1 MTKERSQGGRG
12 EYRSNGN
19 PIRLIGNGNKVSG
32 KNEFFDTLEL
42 IKHNYIDA
50 HTCICMYSLPKQN
63 SPPKN

>member
-1 MTKERSQGGRG
+1 MGEGST
-12 EYRSNGN
+12 EYRVQ
-19 PIRLIGNGNKVSG
+19 VSG